1 MIITRHNL
9 QAILQRLIGLGLAVV
24 LLLMP
29 FHAFFSIYLGSMG
42 ASQTIIQSWKEAFV
56 IVLGVLW
63 IIFILSK
70 RRLNIKLDTTNIV
83 FMLIVFLSILVTI
96 FVRPESEAVLFGIK
110 TNLVAIALY
119 FIAQITLSNRAFI
132 KRNLMWIIIIPGLI
146 VSVLAILQGLIIPP
160 EFLEQLGYSATTID
174 PRQIVDGSLK
184 FYRAFSTLGGPNQL
198 GAYLVIP
205 LVFCLSYAIVQKKWK
220 LLLLAL
226 PVLMAIFLSYS
237 RSAWLG
243 SIVAIFAVL
252 AIATNKKARIYFVVA
267 SIVLVF
273 SAGAL
278 ISTQIGK
285 NTDIE
290 RVLLHGR
297 YFENRIEGSDQ
308 NRLEAIS
315 TTTNSVMA
323 RPFGHGLG
331 SAGPASFKS
340 THPVIIE
347 NWYLQIAYEIGL
359 VGLLLYIIAFAGLLA
374 GMLQDRN
381 NPLAVSLFGAT
392 VGMLVM
398 SLFLHT
404 WADSTLVLIMFAL
417 YGLYK
422 GRST

>member
-1 MIITRHNL
+1 MIITRQNL
-9 QAILQRLIGLGLAVV
+9 QAISQRLVGLGMAVV
-24 LLLMP
+24 LILMP

-42 ASQTIIQSWKEAFV
+42 ASQTIIQSWKEVFI
-56 IVLGVLW
+56 IVLGVFW
-63 IIFILSK
+63 TIFMLSK
-70 RRLNIKLDTTNIV
+70 RRLTIKPDTANV
-83 FMLIVFLSILVTI
+83 FFMLIVFISILVTI

-119 FIAQITLSNRAFI
+119 FIAQTPLPSKAYV
-132 KRNLMWIIIIPGLI
+132 KRKLMWIVIIPGVI
-146 VSVLAILQGLIIPP
+146 VSVLAILQGLILPP
-160 EFLEQLGYSATTID
+160 EFLEQLGYSVATID

-205 LVFCLSYAIVQKKWK
+205 LVFCLSYAIMQKKWK

-243 SIVAIFAVL
+243 AIVAIFAVMV
-252 AIATNKKARIYFVVA
+252 IALNKKARVYFVVA
-267 SIVLVF
+267 SIALIF
-273 SAGAL
+273 SAGVL
-278 ISTQIGK
+278 VSSQIGK
-285 NTDIE
+285 NTTIE
-290 RVLLHGR
+290 GVLLHGR

-315 TTTNSVMA
+315 ATTNSIVA

-331 SAGPASFKS
+331 SAGPASFKG

-374 GMLQDRN
+374 GMLRDRN

-392 VGMLVM
+392 VGILVM

-422 GRST
+422 GRSA